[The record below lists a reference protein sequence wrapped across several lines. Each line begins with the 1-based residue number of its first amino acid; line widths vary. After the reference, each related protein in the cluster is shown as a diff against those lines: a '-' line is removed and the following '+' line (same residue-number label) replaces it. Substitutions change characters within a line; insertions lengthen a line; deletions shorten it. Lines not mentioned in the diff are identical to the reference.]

1 MKRILL
7 LTALLAIIN
16 SGYAQ
21 IPSNCNVPANL
32 QTNYDWDVKHLA
44 LKSIFTNITS
54 TYRDSIIVPQSVQQP
69 IWEGLAAIY
78 NLTTIPERDSVF
90 NNYCIHQ
97 QPSEYLFNSIYIGVD
112 TSYSWTDN
120 WQNML
125 TTTTGYT
132 ALDNLLSTYGFSIT
146 HFSTFGSCY
155 ATLTTNQNINVI
167 PLCDSIETFAGVNYS
182 ERKPHYG
189 DGNQI
194 AYTESYFYR
203 LYNFTIGFGDC
214 PSGCTSTHTFRF
226 KVYNDC
232 SVEYLGILDNIT
244 PGDLIPLPVNCY
256 LGSNIIEE
264 NNNFNIYPNPAED
277 FINVETN
284 NLVETNYSIVN
295 LYGQTVKSGVLKDE
309 TIISIK
315 NLSAGMYLVRFYNK
329 TDNEIGN
336 YKFIKK

>member
-1 MKRILL
+1 MKKKLL
-7 LTALLAIIN
+7 IASFITIFYC
-16 SGYAQ
+16 GYSQ
-21 IPSNCNVPANL
+21 TPSNCNISASL

-155 ATLTTNQNINVI
+155 ATLTTTQNINVQ
-167 PLCDSIETFAGVNYS
+167 PLCDSIETFTGVNYS
-182 ERKPHYG
+182 EKKPYNG
-189 DGNQI
+189 DGNRI
-194 AYTESYFYR
+194 TYTESGSNKF
-203 LYNFTIGFGDC
+203 YNFTIGFGDC

-244 PGDLIPLPVNCY
+244 PGDLIPSPVNCY

-264 NNNFNIYPNPAED
+264 NKNFNIYPNPSED
-277 FINVETN
+277 FIIVESTH
-284 NLVETNYSIVN
+284 LDDTNYSIVN
-295 LYGQTVKSGVLKDE
+295 LYGQTVKSGNLKEE
-309 TIISIK
+309 TKILIK
-315 NLSAGMYLVRFYNK
+315 NLSAGIYLVRFYNK
-329 TDNEIGN
+329 TNNEIGN